1 MEVMGQLV
9 HNSSSPACLCDQLLL
24 PNSTVTKKPFWVT
37 RCLVETSVWLRG
49 ILTLMQ
55 FLKEIEVSVP
65 SWFPCRGPEFSS
77 SSKTESFF

>member
-1 MEVMGQLV
+1 MEVVRPLV
-9 HNSSSPACLCDQLLL
+9 HNSSYPACLCEQLLP

-55 FLKEIEVSVP
+55 FLKEIEVSV
-65 SWFPCRGPEFSS
+65 SSCFPCRGPEFSS
-77 SSKTESFF
+77 SSKA